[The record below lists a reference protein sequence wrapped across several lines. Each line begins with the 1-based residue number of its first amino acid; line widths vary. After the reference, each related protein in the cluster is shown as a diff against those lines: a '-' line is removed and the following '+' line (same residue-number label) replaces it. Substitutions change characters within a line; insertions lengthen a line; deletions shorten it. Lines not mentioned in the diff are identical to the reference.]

1 MRYLL
6 DSTFVIDYLR
16 GDPDAIERYRRMFDA
31 GDEPLTT
38 EIVVCEVA
46 TGARAHPDPDLT
58 AFLEPLEFVQPGP
71 EAALLAGSWRADARR
86 RGLSLSLADALIAGA
101 AEATGAVVL
110 TRNVRDFALT
120 PVRVEPY

>member
-16 GDPDAIERYRRMFDA
+16 GDPDAVQRYRGMFEA
-31 GDEPLTT
+31 GDEPVTT

-46 TGARAHPDPDLT
+46 TGVLAHPDPDLKV
-58 AFLEPLEFVQPGP
+58 FLEPLEFVQPGP
-71 EAALLAGSWRADARR
+71 ETALLAGSWRADARR
-86 RGLSLSLADALIAGA
+86 RGLSLSLADALIAAA
-101 AEATGAVVL
+101 AEAAGAVVL
-110 TRNVRDFALT
+110 TRNLRDFALA